1 MAAVSRTVKRRLY
14 AEAQGIVIATTEV
27 DEEKLLRSNRE
38 DCVDARC
45 LLVCALSRYGLTDTE
60 VAELMGVSRQCIS
73 KLRGSLDMRLRK
85 WSVRTNWQ
93 RICNELPM
101 N

>member
-1 MAAVSRTVKRRLY
+1 MKSELYRAAMNSVCKH
-14 AEAQGIVIATTEV
+14 GEV
-27 DEEKLLRSNRE
+27 EECMLLRSNRE

-73 KLRGSLDMRLRK
+73 KLRGSFDMRLRK
-85 WSVRTNWQ
+85 WNVRTNWQ
-93 RICNELPM
+93 RICNELAM